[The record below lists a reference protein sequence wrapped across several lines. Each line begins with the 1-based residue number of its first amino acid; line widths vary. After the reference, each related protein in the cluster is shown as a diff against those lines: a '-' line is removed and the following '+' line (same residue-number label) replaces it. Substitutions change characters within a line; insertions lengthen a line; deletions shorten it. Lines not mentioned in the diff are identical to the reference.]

1 MRTLAFLIAVVA
13 AGAAYAEPVTYRID
27 PAHTQVSFSI
37 NRFGFNNVLGRFD
50 GATGEIVL
58 DEANP
63 ANSSVQA
70 VIQTGGVTLGDALR
84 DEHVR
89 GAHWLNTAQFPTIS
103 FRSTS
108 VRLLGEHRAEVSG
121 QLSLLGQTHPMTL
134 DVRLNRIGALPNNQL
149 QGAGFSATGR
159 LSRGVWGS
167 ATAPGLIG
175 DDVIITIEALGYVP
189 REDN

>member
-1 MRTLAFLIAVVA
+1 MRTLIVLIALCA

-50 GATGEIVL
+50 GAQGTIVL
-58 DEANP
+58 DEAAP
-63 ANSSVQA
+63 ENSSVQA
-70 VIQTGGVTLGDALR
+70 VIQTGGVTLGDPTR
-84 DEHVR
+84 DQHVR
-89 GAHWLNTAQFPTIS
+89 EAHWLNTAEFPTIT
-103 FRSTS
+103 FTSTS
-108 VRLLGEHRAEVSG
+108 VRLLGEHRAEVTG

-134 DVRLNRIGALPNNQL
+134 DVQLNRIGALPNNQL

-159 LSRGVWGS
+159 LSRSAWGS
-167 ATAPGLIG
+167 RTAPNLIG

-189 REDN
+189 REGN